1 MIISLLFGYL
11 FSDPKFLLIVAAVI
25 PALVLL
31 IYVYRRDR
39 IEKEPGSLLLSLVL
53 WGIVSTFLAVISE
66 SIGAVLLAYFLPGG
80 ENNRAYAFWMFFVT
94 VGLSEEGF
102 KYLILKWRTWR
113 SPYFNCRFDGVVYAV
128 FVSLGFALWEN
139 IGYVAYYGLT
149 TALVRAVTAVPGHA
163 CFGVFMGTWYGLAK
177 RRQGAGDL
185 AGAAKFRRT
194 ALIVPML
201 LHGFYDF
208 CATYQ
213 DSVMGLVFLV
223 FVIAMFVTANRLVMR
238 MSANDAYIDRNG
250 FGFRN

>member
-11 FSDPKFLLIVAAVI
+11 FSDPKFLLILAAVV

-31 IYVYRRDR
+31 IYVYRKDR

-113 SPYFNCRFDGVVYAV
+113 SPHFNCRFDGVVYAV

-139 IGYVAYYGLT
+139 IGYVTTYGLG
-149 TALVRAVTAVPGHA
+149 AAMMRAVTAVPGHA
-163 CFGVFMGTWYGLAK
+163 CFGVFMGACYGLA
-177 RRQGAGDL
+177 RQRENEGQRNMSAVWRAL
-185 AGAAKFRRT
+185 AVLLPAAIHGCYDYIAVSESTDDTVSF
-194 ALIVPML
+194 LIFV
-201 LHGFYDF
+201 
-208 CATYQ
+208 A
-213 DSVMGLVFLV
+213 LVFLSA
-223 FVIAMFVTANRLVMR
+223 FVLIRRLSR
-238 MSANDAYIDRNG
+238 RDR
-250 FGFRN
+250 FI

>member
-139 IGYVAYYGLT
+139 IGYVTTYGLG
-149 TALVRAVTAVPGHA
+149 AAMMRAVTAVPGHA
-163 CFGVFMGTWYGLAK
+163 CFGVFMGACYGLA
-177 RRQGAGDL
+177 RQEENRGAHEQSVFWRIMSVLLPTVIHGCYDYI
-185 AGAAKFRRT
+185 AIMRSEENGETF
-194 ALIVPML
+194 LIFV
-201 LHGFYDF
+201 
-208 CATYQ
+208 A
-213 DSVMGLVFLV
+213 LVFLSA
-223 FVIAMFVTANRLVMR
+223 FALMRRLSR
-238 MSANDAYIDRNG
+238 RDR
-250 FGFRN
+250 FI

>member
-139 IGYVAYYGLT
+139 IGYVTTYGLG
-149 TALVRAVTAVPGHA
+149 AAMMRAVTAVPGHA
-163 CFGVFMGTWYGLAK
+163 SFGVFMGACYGLA
-177 RRQGAGDL
+177 RQRENEGQRDMSAVWRTL
-185 AGAAKFRRT
+185 AVLLPAAIHGCYDYIAVSESTDDTVSFLIFVALVFFSAF
-194 ALIVPML
+194 ALIR
-201 LHGFYDF
+201 
-208 CATYQ
+208 
-213 DSVMGLVFLV
+213 
-223 FVIAMFVTANRLVMR
+223 RLSR
-238 MSANDAYIDRNG
+238 RDR
-250 FGFRN
+250 FI

>member
-139 IGYVAYYGLT
+139 IGYVTTYGLGAAMT
-149 TALVRAVTAVPGHA
+149 RAVTAVPGHA
-163 CFGVFMGTWYGLAK
+163 CFGVFMGACYGMARQRENEGQRDLGAVWRALAV
-177 RRQGAGDL
+177 L
-185 AGAAKFRRT
+185 LPAAIHGCYDYIAVSESTDDTVSF
-194 ALIVPML
+194 LIFV
-201 LHGFYDF
+201 
-208 CATYQ
+208 A
-213 DSVMGLVFLV
+213 LVFLSA
-223 FVIAMFVTANRLVMR
+223 FVLIRRLSR
-238 MSANDAYIDRNG
+238 RDR
-250 FGFRN
+250 FI

>member
-11 FSDPKFLLIVAAVI
+11 FSDPKVLLILAAVI

-31 IYVYRRDR
+31 IYIYHKDR

-113 SPYFNCRFDGVVYAV
+113 SPHFNCRFDGVVYAV

-139 IGYVAYYGLT
+139 IGYVTTYGLG
-149 TALVRAVTAVPGHA
+149 AAMMRAVTAMPGHA
-163 CFGVFMGTWYGLAK
+163 SFGVFMGACYGLA
-177 RRQGAGDL
+177 RQRENEGQTDMSAVWRAL
-185 AGAAKFRRT
+185 AVLLPAAIHGCYDYIAVSESTDDTVSF
-194 ALIVPML
+194 LIFV
-201 LHGFYDF
+201 
-208 CATYQ
+208 A
-213 DSVMGLVFLV
+213 LVFLSA
-223 FVIAMFVTANRLVMR
+223 FVLIRLLSR
-238 MSANDAYIDRNG
+238 RDR
-250 FGFRN
+250 FI

>member
-113 SPYFNCRFDGVVYAV
+113 SPHFNCRFDGVVYAV

-139 IGYVAYYGLT
+139 IGYVTTYGLG
-149 TALVRAVTAVPGHA
+149 AAMMRAVTAVPGHA
-163 CFGVFMGTWYGLAK
+163 CFGVFMGACYGLA
-177 RRQGAGDL
+177 RQRENEGQRNMSAVWRAL
-185 AGAAKFRRT
+185 AVLLPAAIHGCYDYIAVSESTDDTVSF
-194 ALIVPML
+194 LIFV
-201 LHGFYDF
+201 
-208 CATYQ
+208 A
-213 DSVMGLVFLV
+213 LVFLSA
-223 FVIAMFVTANRLVMR
+223 FVLIRRLSR
-238 MSANDAYIDRNG
+238 RDR
-250 FGFRN
+250 FI

>member
-139 IGYVAYYGLT
+139 IGYVTTYGLG
-149 TALVRAVTAVPGHA
+149 AAMMRAVTAMPGHA
-163 CFGVFMGTWYGLAK
+163 SFGVFMGACYGLA
-177 RRQGAGDL
+177 RQRENEGQTDMSAVWRAL
-185 AGAAKFRRT
+185 AVLLPAAIHGCYDYIAVSESTDDTVSF
-194 ALIVPML
+194 LIFV
-201 LHGFYDF
+201 
-208 CATYQ
+208 A
-213 DSVMGLVFLV
+213 LVFLSA
-223 FVIAMFVTANRLVMR
+223 FVLIRLLSR
-238 MSANDAYIDRNG
+238 RDR
-250 FGFRN
+250 FI

>member
-113 SPYFNCRFDGVVYAV
+113 SPHFNCRFDGVVYAV

-139 IGYVAYYGLT
+139 IGYVTTYGLGAAMT
-149 TALVRAVTAVPGHA
+149 RAVTAVPGHA
-163 CFGVFMGTWYGLAK
+163 SFGVFMGACYGLA
-177 RRQGAGDL
+177 RQRENEGQTDMSAVWRAL
-185 AGAAKFRRT
+185 AVLLPAAIHGCYDYIAVSESTDDTVSF
-194 ALIVPML
+194 LIFV
-201 LHGFYDF
+201 
-208 CATYQ
+208 A
-213 DSVMGLVFLV
+213 LVFLSA
-223 FVIAMFVTANRLVMR
+223 FVLIRLLSR
-238 MSANDAYIDRNG
+238 RDR
-250 FGFRN
+250 FI

>member
-139 IGYVAYYGLT
+139 IGYVTTYGLG
-149 TALVRAVTAVPGHA
+149 AAMMRAVTAVPGHA
-163 CFGVFMGTWYGLAK
+163 CFGVFMGA
-177 RRQGAGDL
+177 
-185 AGAAKFRRT
+185 
-194 ALIVPML
+194 
-201 LHGFYDF
+201 
-208 CATYQ
+208 C
-213 DSVMGLVFLV
+213 
-223 FVIAMFVTANRLVMR
+223 
-238 MSANDAYIDRNG
+238 
-250 FGFRN
+250 

>member
-139 IGYVAYYGLT
+139 IGYVTTYGLG
-149 TALVRAVTAVPGHA
+149 AAMMRAVTAVPGHA
-163 CFGVFMGTWYGLAK
+163 SFGVFMGASYGLA
-177 RRQGAGDL
+177 RQRENEGQRDLGAVWRAL
-185 AGAAKFRRT
+185 AVLLPAAIHGCYDYIAVSESTDDTVSF
-194 ALIVPML
+194 LIFV
-201 LHGFYDF
+201 
-208 CATYQ
+208 A
-213 DSVMGLVFLV
+213 LVFLSA
-223 FVIAMFVTANRLVMR
+223 FALIRRLSR
-238 MSANDAYIDRNG
+238 RDR
-250 FGFRN
+250 FI